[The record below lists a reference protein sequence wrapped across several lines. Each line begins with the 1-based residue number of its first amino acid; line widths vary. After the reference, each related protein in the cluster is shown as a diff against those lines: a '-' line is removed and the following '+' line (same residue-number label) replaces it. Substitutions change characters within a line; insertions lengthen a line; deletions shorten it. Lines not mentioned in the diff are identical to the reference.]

1 MSLPFEMSNFLR
13 VASLCMAS
21 RISSF
26 GSIIFAFD
34 LQALKNQNYE
44 FKQDGDGVKVFDPQG
59 ILVGE
64 SHLIEDKIY
73 LIKTNG
79 KEMKFNADCDQWL

>member
-13 VASLCMAS
+13 IASLSMAS
-21 RISSF
+21 RISGF
-26 GSIIFAFD
+26 GCILFAFD
-34 LQALKNQNYE
+34 LKALKDQNYE
-44 FKQDGDGVKVFDPQG
+44 FKQDGDGIKVFDPQG
-59 ILVGE
+59 LLVGE

-79 KEMKFNADCDQWL
+79 KEMKFNADRDQWL